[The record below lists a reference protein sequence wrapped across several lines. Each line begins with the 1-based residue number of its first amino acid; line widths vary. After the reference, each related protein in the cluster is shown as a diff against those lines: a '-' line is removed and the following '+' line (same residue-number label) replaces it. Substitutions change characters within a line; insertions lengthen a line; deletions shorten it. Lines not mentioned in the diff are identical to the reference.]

1 MNSSESTPQFVALW
15 TASSRQVYSFIYSLL
30 PHWADADEAYQET
43 SRVLWEK
50 FAEYEPGSDFTAWAC
65 RIAYFKVLD
74 VRSRRKRG
82 PLAFSDAF
90 LGTVEQELAEQSDAA
105 SPRYVAVLDCL
116 QKLKTRDRELIGHR
130 YREGA
135 TTATAAAEL
144 GRSVDSVYKAL
155 NRIHQALFDCV
166 QRTLRQEDSS

>member
-1 MNSSESTPQFVALW
+1 MNPSEFTPQFVSLW

-50 FAEYEPGSDFTAWAC
+50 FAEYQPDTDFTAWAC

-90 LGTVEQELAEQSDAA
+90 LGAVEQELVEQSDTVN
-105 SPRYVAVLDCL
+105 PRYAAVLDCL
-116 QKLKTRDRELIGHR
+116 QKLSSRDRELIGQR

-135 TTATAAAEL
+135 TTASAAAEL
-144 GRSVDSVYKAL
+144 GRSVDSIYKAL

-166 QRTLRQEDSS
+166 QRTLRREDGL